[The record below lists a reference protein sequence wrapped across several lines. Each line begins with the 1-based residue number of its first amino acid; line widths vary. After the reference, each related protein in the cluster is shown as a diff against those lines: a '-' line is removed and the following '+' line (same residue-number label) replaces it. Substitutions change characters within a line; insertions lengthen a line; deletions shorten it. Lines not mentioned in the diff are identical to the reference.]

1 MSKDPLAAKIAEPYA
16 RALYDFSI
24 QANVMHEITADFGN
38 LEVFLVQTP
47 DLVNYLNNPLI
58 AKDQKIE
65 LLNKTLKKEVNV
77 NTLNFLNVL
86 VERERINLLETVI
99 KNYLDLIYA
108 LASVKVINVTVAVEM
123 HAGLKSALLRKLEEL
138 TNAREI
144 CLVVTVDPSII
155 AGMIIQTKSQ
165 IIDFSYRNKLRLL
178 AKHLDSVL
186 EF

>member
-24 QANVMHEITADFGN
+24 QANIMHEITADFRN

-108 LASVKVINVTVAVEM
+108 LASVKIINVTVAVEM
-123 HAGLKSALLRKLEEL
+123 HAGLWNHRLQPATRWMCG
-138 TNAREI
+138 RI
-144 CLVVTVDPSII
+144 CLQLQHTRVHMVALIFGI
-155 AGMIIQTKSQ
+155 K
-165 IIDFSYRNKLRLL
+165 DFGL
-178 AKHLDSVL
+178 AV
-186 EF
+186 